1 MPAALRLLALSA
13 LLSLAACGSNDD
25 STPPAT
31 EPPPVA
37 KACAPYEGEPLAS
50 LRPYEGLMH
59 MHSSYSD
66 GVITDV
72 PGDYFAK
79 AKSLG
84 YSFVG
89 SSEHSDTLN
98 TGLFL
103 SVGDQC
109 FASLEGL
116 LTCLT
121 PTADELVK
129 WQNTAEQAQA
139 ASDENFLAIRGF
151 EWTSDRFGHINVY
164 FSKNFSNAKFD
175 GGYLFTMDTFWGWFT
190 RDADTPALNGGSLS
204 GEVAMGGGS
213 DALAHFNHPHD
224 KCFDTESA
232 ECDWNDFTLIPE
244 AVERMFGIELY
255 NTDHRNDRYLPYYAK
270 ALDKGWRLAPIGSE
284 DNHWGTYGA
293 EEHPKTVTLAT
304 DLGEAAIKAAWLARR
319 TYALAPGQHL
329 RVDFQAEGHP
339 MGSQLSCD
347 LGSRVVLQ
355 TQVRQKDGSPYNGT
369 LRLFGAGG
377 QELASTDSGHG
388 RLEVPVTEGTHWYF
402 VRVDGAD
409 GLSAA
414 YLAPI
419 WISAR

>member
-1 MPAALRLLALSA
+1 MPAAPRVLLLAS
-13 LLSLAACGSNDD
+13 LLSLVSCDGGHG
-25 STPPAT
+25 TPPAT
-31 EPPPVA
+31 EPPPVP
-37 KACAPYEGEPLAS
+37 KACAPYQGEPLAS
-50 LRPYEGLMH
+50 LKPYEGLMH

-66 GVITDV
+66 GVITDA

-129 WQNTAEQAQA
+129 WRNTAEQAQA
-139 ASDENFLAIRGF
+139 ASDESFLAIRGF

-164 FSKNFSNAKFD
+164 FSKNFSNAKLD

-204 GEVAMGGGS
+204 GEVPMGGGS

-293 EEHPKTVTLAT
+293 EGHPKTVTLAT
-304 DLGEAAIKAAWLARR
+304 DLGEAAIKAAWQARR

-355 TQVRQKDGSPYNGT
+355 TQVNQKDGSPYNGT

-377 QELASTDSGHG
+377 QELASTDSAHG

-414 YLAPI
+414 YLAPV
-419 WISAR
+419 WISSR